1 MCLHMVQPTEKVD
14 VVTSHFGRA
23 IDKVDEAKESF
34 DEIKVM
40 HPNGTNAVWVELEA
54 KTSDEKTNALSK
66 WVGHECCDLLFM
78 GRDDK
83 SEILEFREIGVFTKH
98 MLNICKT
105 TDFFICTNSIDTEN
119 MVDEKSPEEHKSKLA
134 KESYLIK

>member
-1 MCLHMVQPTEKVD
+1 MVHPNEEVN

-34 DEIKVM
+34 EEIKVM
-40 HPNGTNAVWVELEA
+40 HPNGAHAKWVEIEA
-54 KTSDEKTNALSK
+54 KSSDEKTNALSK

-83 SEILEFREIGVFTKH
+83 SNVLEFREIGVFTKH

-105 TDFFICTNSIDTEN
+105 TDFFIVTNTLDTEN
-119 MVDEKSPEEHKSKLA
+119 APEE
-134 KESYLIK
+134 IPTN